1 MHASASTSQRDST
14 GTIPDQIILP
24 PSIALGVVLQGLRI
38 RLGRSIVTLTGI
50 ICGIAFL
57 MSIMV
62 GQLVK
67 RGVSAEDTLRETVDR
82 MDAFVLADLPIL
94 SGKSIEIIGEGTLS
108 DVETRLLQR
117 LVTTHEAKVALSPDH
132 SPKLLR
138 PIAGVLQAPV
148 ESPDVIFLMGK
159 NFTSEY
165 NWKSFFG
172 NNLSAMAATT
182 IPDLDRSSFISAEH
196 AHRFVQVARTATQD
210 EQAKKLAE
218 VRKERFRTI
227 WIGTISLLVTVIG
240 ISNAMLMS
248 VTERF
253 REIGTMKCLGAL
265 SSFITRMFVMEAT
278 ILGFF
283 GGIAGVLAGSA
294 FSLIVYGFLYGPDLV
309 FASLPVMPL
318 LGYGFFGLV
327 MAVILS
333 IISTIYPARVAAA
346 MVPATALRSTI

>member
-1 MHASASTSQRDST
+1 MHAPASTLPCDLT

-38 RLGRSIVTLTGI
+38 RLGRSVVTLTGI

-94 SGKSIEIIGEGTLS
+94 SGKSIEVIGGGTLS
-108 DVETRLLQR
+108 EVETRLLQR
-117 LVTTHEAKVALSPDH
+117 LVKTHEAKVTLSPEQ
-132 SPKLLR
+132 SPTLLR

-148 ESPDVIFLMGK
+148 ESPDVIFLMGE
-159 NFTSEY
+159 NLSAEY

-182 IPDLDRSSFISAEH
+182 ISDLDRSSFISAEH
-196 AHRFVQVARTATQD
+196 AQRFVQVARTVTED
-210 EQAKKLAE
+210 EQTKKLE
-218 VRKERFRTI
+218 DVRKDRFRTI

-283 GGIAGVLAGSA
+283 GGIAGVLAGAA
-294 FSLIVYGFLYGPDLV
+294 FSLVIYGFLYGPELV
-309 FASLPVMPL
+309 FTSLPVLPL
-318 LGYGFFGLV
+318 LGYGFSGLI
-327 MAVILS
+327 MAVVLS